1 MRKTK
6 IICTMGPACDSIDI
20 LKDLIRAGMNVAR
33 LNMAHGDLAEHAGR
47 IRKIRQ
53 AGQEKGQYVPIMLD
67 IKGPE
72 VRIGPL
78 KKTAVVLESG
88 AEFVLTTKEM
98 LGDEHCV
105 SVNYTELPQVV
116 DPGAIILIDD
126 GLIELTVM
134 DVEAERVKCKVVTG
148 GVLKGRKGVNLPGIR
163 TNLPGVT
170 AKDVEHIQFGLSNK
184 IDYIAASFVR
194 QAKDIVEIRRI
205 LEESGAPHVQIIA
218 KIENEEGVERIDE
231 IIEAADGVM
240 VARGDLG
247 VEVPI
252 EEVPFVQQDLIERCR
267 LAGKPVIVAT
277 HMLESM
283 QTNPR
288 PTRAEVTDVANA
300 VLQMADVIMLSGE
313 TAAGKYPVES
323 VEAMASIAERTEQT
337 LDSIDKEYGN
347 WSAYSSYKQTSS
359 ITEMVCQAAV
369 ITSLNLQA
377 QAIITPTESGYTAR
391 MVAKFRPKAPI
402 VAVTEHNHV
411 LAGLCLQWGVIP
423 VKGEHVKTTDEMF
436 QNAVDLAIEAGII
449 RKGDYAVIAAGVPIG
464 QTGSTNLVK
473 IVEI

>member
-1 MRKTK
+1 
-6 IICTMGPACDSIDI
+6 
-20 LKDLIRAGMNVAR
+20 
-33 LNMAHGDLAEHAGR
+33 
-47 IRKIRQ
+47 
-53 AGQEKGQYVPIMLD
+53 
-67 IKGPE
+67 
-72 VRIGPL
+72 
-78 KKTAVVLESG
+78 
-88 AEFVLTTKEM
+88 
-98 LGDEHCV
+98 
-105 SVNYTELPQVV
+105 
-116 DPGAIILIDD
+116 
-126 GLIELTVM
+126 M

-205 LEESGAPHVQIIA
+205 LEESGDPHVQIIA